1 MCSRPLRGHDDFVH
15 AQKIAEYTLMLK
27 KTAENKIIAGR
38 QAAEMKKRKGH
49 TMKKSGSYRLLTEE
63 LGVSPEILDIVLEAE
78 KSLSEQFREL
88 DDIKEYN
95 QYKVLDVFRK
105 CRISDVHFG
114 WNTGYGYDDA
124 GREAL
129 EKVYAGVFHTEDAI
143 VRPLIV
149 NGTHALTLT
158 LTGVLRPGDELVYCT
173 GGPYDTLEEVIG
185 IRGEGK
191 GSLKEFGVTYRQVDL
206 LPDGRIDIEGCKSVI
221 NEHTKMMCVQRATGY
236 AWRKAIQV
244 SEISEWAA
252 AVKSVRSDI
261 ITMADNCYGEFLDTT
276 EPTDVGVDIMAG
288 SLIKNP
294 GGGLALS
301 GGYIVGRHDLI
312 ENVAY
317 RMTSPGIGKECGLTF
332 GQSRSMFQGLF
343 VAPSVVNGALK
354 GAMLCARVFE
364 MLGYAVCPASG
375 DERSDIIEAVR
386 LESPE
391 AMEAFCRGIQ
401 SAAPVDSFVTP
412 VPWDMPGYDDQ
423 VIMAAGAFVQG
434 SSIELSADGPIRD
447 PYIVY
452 FQGGL
457 TYEHSKYG
465 VIKAVQS
472 LYDAGLLKGMTRNEK
487 TGNKDIS

>member
-1 MCSRPLRGHDDFVH
+1 M
-15 AQKIAEYTLMLK
+15 
-27 KTAENKIIAGR
+27 
-38 QAAEMKKRKGH
+38 
-49 TMKKSGSYRLLTEE
+49 KSGSYGLLTNE
-63 LGVSPEILDIVLEAE
+63 LGITPEVLDIVLEAE
-78 KSLSEQFREL
+78 DEIRERFLYL
-88 DDIKEYN
+88 DDIKAYN

-114 WNTGYGYDDA
+114 WNTGYGYDDP

-129 EKVYAGVFHTEDAI
+129 EKLYAGVFHTEDAI

-158 LTGVLRPGDELVYCT
+158 LAGILRPGDELVYCT

-185 IRGEGK
+185 IRGENK
-191 GSLKEFGVTYRQVDL
+191 GSLKEFGITYRQVEL
-206 LPDGRIDIEGCKSVI
+206 LPDGRIDLDACREVM
-221 NEHTKMMCVQRATGY
+221 NEHTRMMCVQRATGY
-236 AWRKAIQV
+236 AWREAVQIE
-244 SEISEWAA
+244 EIKKWAEL
-252 AVKSVRSDI
+252 VKSVNPDV
-261 ITMADNCYGEFLDTT
+261 ITMADNCYGEFLDTR

-294 GGGLALS
+294 GGGLALA
-301 GGYIVGRHDLI
+301 GGYIAGRHDLI
-312 ENVAY
+312 QSVSW
-317 RMTSPGIGKECGLTF
+317 RLTSPGIGKECGLMF
-332 GQSRSMFQGLF
+332 GQSRSMFQGF
-343 VAPSVVNGALK
+343 FMAPSVVCGAVK

-364 MLGYAVCPASG
+364 KLGYEVCPAS
-375 DERSDIIEAVR
+375 DEERSDIIEAVKLR
-386 LESPE
+386 SPE

-412 VPWDMPGYDDQ
+412 VPWDMPGYEDQ

-434 SSIELSADGPIRD
+434 SSIELSADGPLRD

-472 LYDAGLLKGMTRNEK
+472 LYDEGLL
-487 TGNKDIS
+487 DL

>member
-1 MCSRPLRGHDDFVH
+1 MNSTRD
-15 AQKIAEYTLMLK
+15 
-27 KTAENKIIAGR
+27 
-38 QAAEMKKRKGH
+38 
-49 TMKKSGSYRLLTEE
+49 LLTGR
-63 LGVSPEILDIVLEAE
+63 LGISPAVLDLVLEAE
-78 KSLSEQFREL
+78 ESVRGQFAKL

-95 QYKVLDVFRK
+95 QYKVLDVFRR
-105 CRISDVHFG
+105 CRISDMHFG

-129 EKVYAGVFHTEDAI
+129 EKVFAETFHTEDAI

-158 LTGVLRPGDELVYCT
+158 LTGILRPGDELVYCT

-191 GSLKEFGVTYRQVDL
+191 GSLKEFGITYRQVEL
-206 LPDGRIDIEGCKSVI
+206 LPDGSIDLEACRKVI
-221 NEHTKMMCVQRATGY
+221 NDRTRMMCVQRATGY
-236 AWRKAIQV
+236 AWRPAVPVRQI
-244 SEISEWAA
+244 EEWVK
-252 AVKSVRSDI
+252 AVKAVRPDI
-261 ITMADNCYGEFLDTT
+261 ICMADNCYGEFLDPL
-276 EPTDVGVDIMAG
+276 EPTDVGVDVMAG

-301 GGYIVGRHDLI
+301 GGYIVGRKDLI
-312 ENVAY
+312 ESIAC

-332 GQSRSMFQGLF
+332 GQSRSMFQGF
-343 VAPSVVNGALK
+343 FMASSVVCGALK
-354 GAMLCARVFE
+354 GAILCARVFE
-364 MLGYAVCPASG
+364 MLGFQVCPGAEE
-375 DERSDIIEAVR
+375 ERSDIIEAVR

-401 SAAPVDSFVTP
+401 SSAPVDSFVTP
-412 VPWDMPGYDDQ
+412 VPWDMPGYDDP

-434 SSIELSADGPIRD
+434 SSIELSADGPLRE

-457 TYEHSKYG
+457 TYEHSKFG
-465 VIKAVQS
+465 VIRAVQS
-472 LYDAGLLKGMTRNEK
+472 LLEEGL
-487 TGNKDIS
+487 ISL

>member
-1 MCSRPLRGHDDFVH
+1 M
-15 AQKIAEYTLMLK
+15 
-27 KTAENKIIAGR
+27 
-38 QAAEMKKRKGH
+38 
-49 TMKKSGSYRLLTEE
+49 KSGSYNLLTGE
-63 LGVSPEILDIVLEAE
+63 LGISPAVLDKVLEAE
-78 KSLSEQFREL
+78 AEIEDRFREL
-88 DDIKEYN
+88 DDIKTYN

-129 EKVYAGVFHTEDAI
+129 EKVYAGVFHTEDAL

-158 LTGVLRPGDELVYCT
+158 LTGILRPGDELVYCT

-185 IRGEGK
+185 IRGENR
-191 GSLKEFGVTYRQVDL
+191 GSLKDFGITYRQVEL
-206 LPDGRIDIEGCKSVI
+206 LPDGSIDLEGCKAVI
-221 NEHTKMMCVQRATGY
+221 SERTRMMCVQRATGY
-236 AWRKAIQV
+236 AWRKAIRTE
-244 SEISEWAA
+244 EIRKWAETVK
-252 AVKSVRSDI
+252 AVNPEI
-261 ITMADNCYGEFLDTT
+261 ITMADNCYGEFLDTV
-276 EPTDVGVDIMAG
+276 EPTDVGVDVMAG

-294 GGGLALS
+294 GGGLALA
-301 GGYIVGRHDLI
+301 GGYIAGRHDLI
-312 ENVAY
+312 EDISY
-317 RMTSPGIGKECGLTF
+317 RMTSPGIGRECGLTF
-332 GQSRSMFQGLF
+332 GQSRSMFQGF
-343 VAPSVVNGALK
+343 FMAPSVVNGAVK

-364 MLGYAVCPASG
+364 KLGYEVCPAS
-375 DERSDIIEAVR
+375 DEARSDIIEAVKLR
-386 LESPE
+386 SPE

-412 VPWDMPGYDDQ
+412 LPWDMPGYEDQ

-434 SSIELSADGPIRD
+434 SSIELSADGPLRD

-472 LYDAGLLKGMTRNEK
+472 LCDAGLLRL
-487 TGNKDIS
+487 

>member
-1 MCSRPLRGHDDFVH
+1 MG
-15 AQKIAEYTLMLK
+15 
-27 KTAENKIIAGR
+27 
-38 QAAEMKKRKGH
+38 
-49 TMKKSGSYRLLTEE
+49 KSDSYRLLTEE
-63 LGVSPEILDIVLEAE
+63 LGVSPVVLDKVLEAE
-78 KSLSEQFREL
+78 EEIAGQFREL
-88 DDIKEYN
+88 DDIKMYN

-129 EKVYAGVFHTEDAI
+129 EKIYAGVFHTEDAI

-158 LTGVLRPGDELVYCT
+158 LTGILRPGDELVYCT

-191 GSLKEFGVTYRQVDL
+191 GSLKEFGITYRQVDL
-206 LPDGRIDIEGCKSVI
+206 LPDGSIDIEGCKSVI
-221 NEHTKMMCVQRATGY
+221 NEHTRMMCVQRATGY
-236 AWRKAIQV
+236 AWRKAVQIE
-244 SEISEWAA
+244 EIRKWAE
-252 AVKSVRSDI
+252 AVKSVNPEI
-261 ITMADNCYGEFLDTT
+261 ITMADNCYGEFLDTL
-276 EPTDVGVDIMAG
+276 EPTDVGVDVMAG

-294 GGGLALS
+294 GGGIALA
-301 GGYIVGRHDLI
+301 GGYIVGRKDLI

-332 GQSRSMFQGLF
+332 GQSRSMLQGF
-343 VAPSVVNGALK
+343 FMAPSVVNGAVK

-364 MLGYAVCPASG
+364 KLGYEVCPSST
-375 DERSDIIEAVR
+375 EQRSDIIEAVKLR
-386 LESPE
+386 SPE

-412 VPWDMPGYDDQ
+412 MPWDMPGYEDP

-434 SSIELSADGPIRD
+434 SSIELSADGPIRE

-465 VIKAVQS
+465 VIKAVQE
-472 LYDAGLLKGMTRNEK
+472 LYDKGLLK
-487 TGNKDIS
+487 I